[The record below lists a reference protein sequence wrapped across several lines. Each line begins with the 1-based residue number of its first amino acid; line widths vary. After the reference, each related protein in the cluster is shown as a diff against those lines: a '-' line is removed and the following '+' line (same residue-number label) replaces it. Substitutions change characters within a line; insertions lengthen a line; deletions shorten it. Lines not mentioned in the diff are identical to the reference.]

1 MRIRIHNTRS
11 PCFRKQTLIFIK
23 LFFKTPLLRRGN
35 HPYEIMKEGE
45 DLDPEPG
52 VHAAALL
59 PLEDLFEEV
68 EPAVPEERVLGLGEV
83 AQEGGQRVECLQR
96 YCRAAE

>member
-1 MRIRIHNTRS
+1 M
-11 PCFRKQTLIFIK
+11 
-23 LFFKTPLLRRGN
+23 
-35 HPYEIMKEGE
+35 EEGE

-52 VHAAALL
+52 VEAAALL

-83 AQEGGQRVECLQR
+83 AQEGGQRVERLQR
-96 YCRAAE
+96 HCRAAE

>member
-1 MRIRIHNTRS
+1 
-11 PCFRKQTLIFIK
+11 
-23 LFFKTPLLRRGN
+23 
-35 HPYEIMKEGE
+35 MKEGE

-52 VHAAALL
+52 VQAAALL

-83 AQEGGQRVECLQR
+83 TQEGGQRVERFQR
-96 YCRAAE
+96 HCRAAEGEQKSLKLAALRGRI